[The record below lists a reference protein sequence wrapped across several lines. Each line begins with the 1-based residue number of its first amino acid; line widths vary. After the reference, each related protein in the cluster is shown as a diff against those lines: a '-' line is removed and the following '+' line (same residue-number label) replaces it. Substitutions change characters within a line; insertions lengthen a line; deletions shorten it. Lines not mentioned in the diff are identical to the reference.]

1 MSSSKIV
8 IIDYDMGNP
17 GSIRNMLLH
26 IGFESFISADK
37 QMIDQADKLI
47 LSGVGS
53 FDQGMKNL
61 AEKGLIDKISKKVLV
76 DKVPILGICLGMQLF
91 TENSEE
97 GVLPGLNW
105 IKAKTVRFKFTGN
118 NGKLKIPHM
127 GWNTVTIEKSIPM
140 LKNITT
146 KPRFYFV
153 HSYHLEC
160 ENKEDILCQTIHGY
174 EFASAIARENIYGVQ
189 FHPEK
194 SHRYGMQ
201 ILKNF
206 VELT

>member
-1 MSSSKIV
+1 MF
-8 IIDYDMGNP
+8 
-17 GSIRNMLLH
+17 LH
-26 IGFESFISADK
+26 LGFESFISSNR

-53 FDQGMKNL
+53 FDQGMKKL
-61 AEKGLIDKISKKVLV
+61 DEKGLIDHLARKVLV
-76 DKVPILGICLGMQLF
+76 DKIPILGICLGMQLF
-91 TENSEE
+91 TESSEE
-97 GVLPGLNW
+97 GLMPGLNW
-105 IKAKTVRFKFTGN
+105 IKAKTIRFNFTGN

-127 GWNTVTIEKSIPM
+127 GWNTITIKKNDPL
-140 LKNITT
+140 LKDIATES
-146 KPRFYFV
+146 RFYFV

-160 ENKEDILCQTIHGY
+160 KDKEDILCQTVHGY

>member
-1 MSSSKIV
+1 
-8 IIDYDMGNP
+8 
-17 GSIRNMLLH
+17 MLLH
-26 IGFESFISADK
+26 LGFESLISSNR

-53 FDQGMKNL
+53 FDQGMKKL
-61 AEKGLIDKISKKVLV
+61 AEKELMDHLARKVLV
-76 DKVPILGICLGMQLF
+76 DKIPILGICLGMQLF
-91 TENSEE
+91 TESSEE
-97 GVLPGLNW
+97 GLMPGLNW
-105 IKAKTVRFKFTGN
+105 IKAKTIRFNFTGN
-118 NGKLKIPHM
+118 NNKLKIPHM
-127 GWNTVTIEKSIPM
+127 GWNTITVKKNDPL
-140 LKNITT
+140 LKDIATE
-146 KPRFYFV
+146 PRFYFV

-160 ENKEDILCQTIHGY
+160 KDKEDILCQTIHGY